1 MEYYSIKEELSK
13 RIEDN
18 IAQMTIIAGIPA
30 LCVWLIYKFL
40 LKEDKKESSKNGK

>member
-1 MEYYSIKEELSK
+1 MLNNIINST
-13 RIEDN
+13 IEA
-18 IAQMTIIAGIPA
+18 IGTMTIIAGVPA

>member
-1 MEYYSIKEELSK
+1 MLENIINST
-13 RIEDN
+13 IE
-18 IAQMTIIAGIPA
+18 ALGTMTIIAGVPA